1 MVLRLGIKA
10 FRNEVVVV
18 PRLKLARPRATV
30 VFCLWIVESPMEV
43 VVTPLKMEEFPMET
57 VVFPLAMEVLP
68 TATAVLPS
76 VMLVLPI
83 RTVAVSPE
91 LVPERLLL
99 TYKLHGCLW
108 VRSQTKA
115 TVPGALNRSGH
126 CVWTGWRVGVR
137 GTIIGS
143 FFDGRSLRETRPKG
157 TWRDSVLKHCRDRG
171 IIVVFS

>member
-1 MVLRLGIKA
+1 
-10 FRNEVVVV
+10 
-18 PRLKLARPRATV
+18 
-30 VFCLWIVESPMEV
+30 MEV
-43 VVTPLKMEEFPMET
+43 VVTPLNMEEFPIET

-68 TATAVLPS
+68 TARAVLPS

-91 LVPERLLL
+91 LVPECQLL
-99 TYKLHGCLW
+99 TWKLHGCPW

-115 TVPGALNRSGH
+115 TVPGALNRSDH
-126 CVWTGWRVGVR
+126 CVWKGWRVGGG

-143 FFDGRSLRETRPKG
+143 FFDGRSLRETRSKG

>member
-1 MVLRLGIKA
+1 M
-10 FRNEVVVV
+10 VVV

-83 RTVAVSPE
+83 RTVAVSRQ
-91 LVPERLLL
+91 LVPECQLL

-115 TVPGALNRSGH
+115 TEPGALNRSGH
-126 CVWTGWRVGVR
+126 CAWTGWRVR
-137 GTIIGS
+137 GEGAPLL
-143 FFDGRSLRETRPKG
+143 DHSLMAGPSERRDPKG
-157 TWRDSVLKHCRDRG
+157 PGGTVCSNTAG
-171 IIVVFS
+171 TGG